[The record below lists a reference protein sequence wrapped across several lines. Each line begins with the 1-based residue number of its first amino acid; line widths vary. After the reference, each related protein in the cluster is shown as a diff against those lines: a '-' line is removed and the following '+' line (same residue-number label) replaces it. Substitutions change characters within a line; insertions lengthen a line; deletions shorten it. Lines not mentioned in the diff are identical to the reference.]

1 MLAMPKTSENLRKV
15 SGKAPKN
22 EENKASAM
30 ANPANQKMSFINN
43 VPTQKRTVMALTS
56 QLNAAFTNHK
66 KMTRLKADSSSGS
79 DSSDSSSSSDDSDSD

>member
-1 MLAMPKTSENLRKV
+1 MLALPKTSQNLRKA
-15 SGKAPKN
+15 SGKGIKNN
-22 EENKASAM
+22 EESKGNVGS
-30 ANPANQKMSFINN
+30 QVTSFINN

>member
-1 MLAMPKTSENLRKV
+1 MLALPKTSQNLRKA
-15 SGKAPKN
+15 SGKGLKN
-22 EENKASAM
+22 EESKSNVG
-30 ANPANQKMSFINN
+30 NQVTSFINN